1 MTTNITP
8 INNPFIITHPF
19 ITRNVF
25 YANAYHLIYRT
36 LECNIVYMSNNM
48 SDEEYF
54 VEQKLLKDAIAKAEQ
69 ETPIAFNNRDLTV
82 LKETLETN
90 FEELYAMLNLE
101 DKRRFWR
108 SLIKEIKIKGNA
120 PVSVTFN

>member
-1 MTTNITP
+1 
-8 INNPFIITHPF
+8 
-19 ITRNVF
+19 
-25 YANAYHLIYRT
+25 
-36 LECNIVYMSNNM
+36 M